1 MPVSQR
7 NGSLPDLPRQKTS
20 HSNTTAIL
28 FKAGQGHPSPWQ
40 QLKNRIELGND
51 AFVHDR
57 QCKLKPEQSL
67 KDIPNKQKQSPV
79 KPLSY
84 FVDRE
89 KTRDESM
96 VQGYMS
102 RHSTLT
108 QVGEHFG
115 VSYATV
121 SRAVKRSEGRRQN
134 VKSKA

>member
-7 NGSLPDLPRQKTS
+7 NGSLQDLPRQKTS

-28 FKAGQGHPSPWQ
+28 FKAGQGHSSPWQ

-51 AFVHDR
+51 DVVHDMLR
-57 QCKLKPEQSL
+57 KLKPEQSL

-79 KPLSY
+79 KPSSY
-84 FVDRE
+84 LVDRE

-96 VQGYMS
+96 VQGYVS

-108 QVGEHFG
+108 QVGEHFE

-121 SRAVKRSEGRRQN
+121 SRTVKRSEERRQN
-134 VKSKA
+134 LQRMA